1 MEEFDR
7 DAGEVVLRGGGCP
20 GVLFS
25 LANSKLLRQNALQPR
40 ARHRSR
46 ALVDHS
52 IAAAAD
58 SFHDLRA
65 IVICSRA
72 PKFACKIKAAHCKE
86 Q

>member
-1 MEEFDR
+1 
-7 DAGEVVLRGGGCP
+7 LI
-20 GVLFS
+20 S

-65 IVICSRA
+65 ISYLLTRA
-72 PKFACKIKAAHCKE
+72 EIRL
-86 Q
+86 QNQSGSL